1 MFEEAEDDSDDD
13 FDKLLLEIY
22 LISMTLVNKNLEFF
36 TQIIISFSIFNSLI
50 YMYVCS
56 FKQV

>member
-36 TQIIISFSIFNSLI
+36 TQIIISFSIFNS
-50 YMYVCS
+50 
-56 FKQV
+56 

>member
-36 TQIIISFSIFNSLI
+36 TQIIINFSIFNS
-50 YMYVCS
+50 
-56 FKQV
+56 